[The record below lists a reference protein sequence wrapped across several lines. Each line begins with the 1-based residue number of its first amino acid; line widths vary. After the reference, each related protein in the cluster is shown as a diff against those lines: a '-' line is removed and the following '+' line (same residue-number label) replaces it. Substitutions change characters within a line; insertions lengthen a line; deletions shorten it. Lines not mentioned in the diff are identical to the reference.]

1 MDINMRRL
9 SFVFMLITASA
20 FAHDST
26 GPNGGRVTDLGP
38 FHAELIARGSTVELY
53 VTDADN
59 KAIAMDGYKGL
70 AILVVGGRSER
81 IDLAHGTGNKLTGTS
96 TGAIPPNAKGV
107 VRLTGPEGKTNQA
120 KFD

>member
-1 MDINMRRL
+1 MRRL
-9 SFVFMLITASA
+9 ILVLVLVLTIAPA
-20 FAHDST
+20 VAHDST

-38 FHAELIARGSTVELY
+38 FHAELIAKGSTVELY

-70 AILVVGGRSER
+70 AILAVAGRSER
-81 IDLAHGTGNKLTGTS
+81 IDLAFGAGNKLTGTS
-96 TGAIPPNAKGV
+96 TVAIPPNAKGV
-107 VRLTGPEGKTNQA
+107 VRLTGPDGKTDQA